1 MRGRWLLVVLVT
13 VMLGG
18 GVVSCAGSGGGGGM
32 PPEESRRQVVDFVR
46 DSAKRVPV
54 EGWGPRMGTAHAD
67 VCSLGGGEKGADYSY
82 DYWAPRGT
90 DFEGDARRVAE
101 YWRSLGMSVRVT
113 NTTPYP
119 TVYGEGGPVLR
130 ASFVTAAADDMYNLG
145 AVMPCIPGDRVELNK
160 ADQRRRDAGE
170 VLPGDEGAP
179 GLHDPRREPQTPA
192 TPGPTR
198 PAGQ

>member
-1 MRGRWLLVVLVT
+1 
-13 VMLGG
+13 
-18 GVVSCAGSGGGGGM
+18 
-32 PPEESRRQVVDFVR
+32 
-46 DSAKRVPV
+46 
-54 EGWGPRMGTAHAD
+54 
-67 VCSLGGGEKGADYSY
+67 
-82 DYWAPRGT
+82 
-90 DFEGDARRVAE
+90 
-101 YWRSLGMSVRVT
+101 MSVRVT

-179 GLHDPRREPQTPA
+179 GLHDPRREPLTPA
-192 TPGPTR
+192 TSSPTR

>member
-1 MRGRWLLVVLVT
+1 MRGRWLLVVLAT
-13 VMLGG
+13 VMLG

-54 EGWGPRMGTAHAD
+54 EGWWPKTGTAYAD
-67 VCSLGGGEKGADYSY
+67 VCSLGGGEKGAEYSY

-130 ASFVTAAADDMYNLG
+130 AIFVTAAADDMYNVG
-145 AVMPCIPGDRVELNK
+145 AVMPCIPGNDDELNK

-170 VLPGDEGAP
+170 VLPGDEGARRVY
-179 GLHDPRREPQTPA
+179 DPRREPQTPA